1 MSQSTNTRQG
11 AIELV
16 DVKKVARFG
25 AVYVA
30 EYRIR
35 HMMKWWSAILAFG
48 IGSPILYLTSIGI
61 GIGAL
66 VDANM
71 GSAGV
76 NGVSYLLFLAPA
88 LLASAAIQ
96 SGMDEVTFPVLAG
109 FIWEKTFYAMNST
122 AITGRQ
128 IALGVQLAALA
139 RTIVAVLIYW
149 VVLMAFGVA
158 DLLSLITLVPA
169 AVFAGTAFASLM
181 LAVAAYVKDDDG
193 YFALIGRFVI
203 APMFLFSGTFYPLDL
218 LPIGLQV
225 VGWISPLWH
234 ATEIGRQLTY
244 GIGLTPAMMLVHFA
258 YLSLLFLIGASF
270 GGKKIA
276 QRLAQ

>member
-1 MSQSTNTRQG
+1 MISRTTERNG
-11 AIELV
+11 AINLV
-16 DVKKVARFG
+16 DVKKVSRFG
-25 AVYVA
+25 ALYVA

-48 IGSPILYLTSIGI
+48 IGNPILYLTSVGI
-61 GIGAL
+61 GIGTL
-66 VDANM
+66 IDANL
-71 GSAGV
+71 GDQGI

-109 FIWEKTFYAMNST
+109 FIWEKTFFAMNAT
-122 AITGRQ
+122 ALTGRQ
-128 IALGVQLAALA
+128 IALGVQIAAIA
-139 RTIVAVLIYW
+139 RTIFTTLIYW
-149 VVLMAFGVA
+149 VVLLLFGIA
-158 DLLSLITLVPA
+158 DFSSIFTLVPA
-169 AVFAGTAFASLM
+169 AVFAGAAFASLM

-218 LPIGLQV
+218 LPTGLQI
-225 VGWISPLWH
+225 VGWVSPLWH

-244 GIGLTPAMMLVHFA
+244 GIDLSLGMMLLHFA
-258 YLSLLFLIGASF
+258 YLTMLLVVGAFF
-270 GGKKIA
+270 GGRKITE
-276 QRLAQ
+276 RLAE

>member
-1 MSQSTNTRQG
+1 MTNTSSRVG
-11 AIELV
+11 AISLV
-16 DVKKVARFG
+16 DVGKVKRFG
-25 AVYVA
+25 ALYIA

-48 IGSPILYLTSIGI
+48 IGNPVLYLTSVGI
-61 GIGAL
+61 GIGTL
-66 VDANM
+66 VDANL
-71 GSAGV
+71 GSDGI

-109 FIWEKTFYAMNST
+109 FIWEKTFYAMNAT

-128 IALGVQLAALA
+128 IAWGVQLAALA
-139 RTIVAVLIYW
+139 RTVFTTSIYW
-149 VVLMAFGVA
+149 LVLVLFGVT
-158 DLLSLITLVPA
+158 DWSSILTLAPVA
-169 AVFAGTAFASLM
+169 IFAGASFAALM

-203 APMFLFSGTFYPLDL
+203 TPMFLFSGTFYPLDL
-218 LPIGLQV
+218 LPVGLQV

-234 ATEIGRQLTY
+234 ATELGREFTY
-244 GIGLTPAMMLVHFA
+244 GINMSNMMLLIHLGYLAFLFA
-258 YLSLLFLIGASF
+258 IGATL

-276 QRLAQ
+276 QRLAA